1 MESCSEKNAQ
11 AIMDTLQN
19 ALQGVKSRIADA
31 AVAAGRDPRD
41 ILLLAVSKTFP
52 AGRIREAFAAGQSH
66 FGENYVQEA
75 IDKMADLTD
84 LAITWHFIGPIQ
96 SNKTRLIAE
105 RFAWVHSVDRI
116 KIADRLSAQR
126 PATLPPLQVCIQV
139 NTSGETSK
147 SGCAPNDVVPL
158 ARSIAGMT
166 GLRLRGL
173 MTVPEPTPHMGLRHS
188 RFESLARLLEHCVDA
203 AIAMDTLSMGMSQDL
218 EQAIAAG
225 ATIVRVGTAIF
236 GERQV
241 SD

>member
-1 MESCSEKNAQ
+1 
-11 AIMDTLQN
+11 MDTLQN
-19 ALQGVKSRIADA
+19 ALQGVKSRITDA
-31 AVAAGRDPRD
+31 AVVAGRNPRD

-52 AGRIREAFAAGQSH
+52 AARIREAFAAGQSH
-66 FGENYVQEA
+66 FGENYLQEA

-84 LAITWHFIGPIQ
+84 LPITWHFIGPVQ

-126 PATLPPLQVCIQV
+126 PATLRPLQVCIQV

-147 SGCAPNDVVPL
+147 SGCAPNDVVAL
-158 ARSIAGMT
+158 ARSIAGMK
-166 GLRLRGL
+166 GLMLRGL
-173 MTVPEPTPHMGLRHS
+173 MSVPEPTPHIHLRQS
-188 RFESLARLLEHCVDA
+188 QFESLARLLERCVDA
-203 AIAMDTLSMGMSQDL
+203 GIAMDTLSMGMSQDL

-225 ATIVRVGTAIF
+225 ATIVRIGTAIF
-236 GERQV
+236 GERPI